1 MYTDN
6 NKYMNLLVY
15 GVVFLSVAFH
25 KVIIIIYLFDTQ
37 KGILAR
43 IPIEIFYGY

>member
-15 GVVFLSVAFH
+15 VVVFLSVAFH
-25 KVIIIIYLFDTQ
+25 KVIIIIGFLE

-43 IPIEIFYGY
+43 IPIEIFYYGY